1 MFYAPVSEAVKGEQ
15 GKWAPI
21 CAQVIGEKECI
32 AARRP
37 HILRLIEQHPE
48 NKLAGDWGA
57 RIYPTSLDPLPDPAG
72 YAEAKKLWLEQISRP
87 DVTVAV
93 LKNAAYFFEAADK
106 PLAEKMMLRAQAL
119 DPKGHWSGSLGRL
132 YAFVLL
138 WFQLLHAAK
147 RGPHGKHGRCP
158 RPLRPGDPQEAGS
171 DDGSGTA
178 GRGRGLPNF
187 FTGTKSMTS
196 ILARWARHISNGP
209 CS

>member
-1 MFYAPVSEAVKGEQ
+1 MFYAPISEAVKGEK

-48 NKLAGDWGA
+48 NKLAGDWAA

-72 YAEAKKLWLEQISRP
+72 YAEAKKLWLQQTSRP
-87 DVTVAV
+87 DVSVAV

-138 WFQLLHAAK
+138 GSNSSTPLNVVRTASMADAQGPYAQEVRRKLDQSTDPELLAAA
-147 RGPHGKHGRCP
+147 GIY
-158 RPLRPGDPQEAGS
+158 LAAYPG
-171 DDGSGTA
+171 T
-178 GRGRGLPNF
+178 RV
-187 FTGTKSMTS
+187 MTS
-196 ILARWARHISNGP
+196 ILAPWARRTSNGP